1 MIYNV
6 SMENILS
13 TLNYANNYIF
23 YLNLVIGLVLLIV
36 CACLLIKVKHSSKTI
51 KTTCDA
57 VSDVSLKVNAS
68 KTKYDIAKNDLKFK
82 FDLFGKAVS
91 IVAVLK
97 YLRKRENRRKNKEYK
112 QFQKHQQQVLKIFK

>member
-23 YLNLVIGLVLLIV
+23 YLNLVIGLAFLIACIYLLV
-36 CACLLIKVKHSSKTI
+36 KVNHSSKML
-51 KTTCDA
+51 KTTCSA
-57 VSDVSLKVNAS
+57 ASDVSLKVDAS
-68 KTKYDIAKNDLKFK
+68 KKKYEIAKNDLKFK
-82 FDLFGKAVS
+82 FDMFGKAVS